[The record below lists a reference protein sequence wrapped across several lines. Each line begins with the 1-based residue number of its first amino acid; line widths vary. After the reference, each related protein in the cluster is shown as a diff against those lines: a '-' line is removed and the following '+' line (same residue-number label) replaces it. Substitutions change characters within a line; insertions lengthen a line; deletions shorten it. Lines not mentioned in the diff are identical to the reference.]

1 DAAIL
6 SAAVELLIERGV
18 EGAGMEQIAKRAGVA
33 KVTVYRRWS
42 SKIDLLVQAVES
54 LREEPP
60 RLPDTDPADLPSA
73 VAALLPTWSEQLADR
88 RFQTLS
94 ARVLGAG
101 PDHPELLSAY
111 LEHLVR
117 PRRDRAEEILTQARE
132 VGALPAEAD
141 IPVLV
146 DMMTSAVI
154 QRLLLSTVPVS
165 AVEVADYLRALLR
178 QVGFRFPSG

>member
-1 DAAIL
+1 
-6 SAAVELLIERGV
+6 
-18 EGAGMEQIAKRAGVA
+18 
-33 KVTVYRRWS
+33 
-42 SKIDLLVQAVES
+42 
-54 LREEPP
+54 
-60 RLPDTDPADLPSA
+60 
-73 VAALLPTWSEQLADR
+73 
-88 RFQTLS
+88 LS